1 MTAEDEGGQPEAA
14 PPEPI
19 TALRED
25 PADSGPLPRLLPGAE
40 GPPPPGSLRLRVIRG
55 APETVELM
63 CSGPATIGRDDGC
76 DLLFDDVSVSRRHA
90 AIEPVADGWAIVD
103 VGSLNGTYLNRERI
117 ERATLREGDE
127 VQIGRFR
134 MTVALP
140 PPAADSAETP

>member
-1 MTAEDEGGQPEAA
+1 MSSHQHSGPPDAESTDTVTNVRA
-14 PPEPI
+14 
-19 TALRED
+19 D
-25 PADSGPLPRLLPGAE
+25 PADSGPLPRILPGSM
-40 GPPPPGSLRLRVIRG
+40 GPPPPGTLRLRVIRG

-63 CSGPATIGRDDGC
+63 CSGRTTVGRDDES

-90 AIEPVADGWAIVD
+90 VIEPVAAAWDLVD

-117 ERATLREGDE
+117 ERATLQDGDE

-140 PPAADSAETP
+140 HPASDATDTP